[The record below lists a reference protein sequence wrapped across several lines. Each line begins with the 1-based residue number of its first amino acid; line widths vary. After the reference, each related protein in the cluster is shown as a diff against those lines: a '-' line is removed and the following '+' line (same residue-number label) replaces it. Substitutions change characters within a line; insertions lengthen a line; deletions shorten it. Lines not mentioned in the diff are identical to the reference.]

1 MAQPFGV
8 GDVVGGR
15 YRITHHVVTSADQD
29 IVFQAHDQ
37 VLDREVSILLASRSN
52 AKQVAT
58 SARELAVGERDSDAH
73 VLDLGLAD
81 DRTYLISALVD
92 PNHLLDLVVPDTA
105 PYVEPFFTDS
115 LGSELFGQSR
125 VMEPETY
132 DDDAEYYAGLHAHR
146 SALPE
151 DEEEL
156 DDDAGSRFRRR
167 RPAFLDKVSDS
178 LNKRLGTDRRH
189 HDPAEDSAADDA
201 QAPGE
206 GEGAEAVPAADSP
219 AEADSAAVDASAASS
234 AQSPVTEDPAEEAPV
249 QDASSAAARP
259 SSQRRRSA
267 APEAGTAAGRAA
279 PAAGLAGAPLTLRS
293 DVDVVDASPSHDTED
308 TFGVVSS
315 TIPSG
320 GTLLGEDTLSAEDA
334 SASEDAPRQ
343 DQAPAANSAV
353 SRNDTDA
360 PAQLTPSEGLDGE
373 EVIDDPPAEPL
384 DDSLFAPP
392 PSAARAPLAESADSA
407 SAPGAA
413 SGSFTGMIS
422 PAGEGPAQDA
432 PATETAAAGA
442 AGGSLGGAG
451 AAAPPGEGDTDFP
464 DQRPGKG
471 RWFAAIGLAIVVL
484 VAAVLVFTSLD
495 TRDGSEGDQ
504 ASTQDDAEGT
514 SDSEGADG
522 GENGGGGDAADDGE
536 TSGPTPE
543 IADVSRTVPDSADLL
558 AERDGDLANLSDG
571 DSSTSWNSFTFATS
585 DFGGFA
591 SNLVLIMELEEAAP
605 VSSITI
611 DQGEDATGG
620 SFDVLVNDSPSSQGA
635 QTVGSG
641 SFDGGDV
648 TVDLDESEAGQYVM
662 INVTELPEQD
672 SPADPNLPYSLQ
684 LNDISVE

>member
-146 SALPE
+146 SASAEGE
-151 DEEEL
+151 DEPAE
-156 DDDAGSRFRRR
+156 DAGSRFRRR

-178 LNKRLGTDRRH
+178 LNKRLGTDRRQQG
-189 HDPAEDSAADDA
+189 PTEGS
-201 QAPGE
+201 PGDE
-206 GEGAEAVPAADSP
+206 AEAIVEGQAGDELTPEDSP
-219 AEADSAAVDASAASS
+219 AEAESAAAGPSAAPSQESAVEDAPAEATPSAAS
-234 AQSPVTEDPAEEAPV
+234 
-249 QDASSAAARP
+249 P
-259 SSQRRRSA
+259 SSPRRRPA

-279 PAAGLAGAPLTLRS
+279 PAAGLAGAPLTLHS
-293 DVDVVDASPSHDTED
+293 DVDVVDASPAHDTED

-315 TIPSG
+315 TVPPG
-320 GTLLGEDTLSAEDA
+320 GTLAPQDALPAESA
-334 SASEDAPRQ
+334 SASDSAPSPVDAP
-343 DQAPAANSAV
+343 PANSTV
-353 SRNDTDA
+353 EQDDTDD
-360 PAQLTPSEGLDGE
+360 PARMGPAEGLDGE
-373 EVIDDPPAEPL
+373 EVIDNPPAEPL
-384 DDSLFAPP
+384 DDSLFAAP
-392 PSAARAPLAESADSA
+392 PSAARAPLPESADSA

-422 PAGEGPAQDA
+422 PAGEAPAHDA
-432 PATETAAAGA
+432 PESGTAEAGA
-442 AGGSLGGAG
+442 AGSVGGSLGGSG
-451 AAAPPGEGDTDFP
+451 AAAPPVSGDTDFP

-471 RWFAAIGLAIVVL
+471 RWFAAIGLAVVVL
-484 VAAVLVFTSLD
+484 IAAVLVFNRLD
-495 TRDGSEGDQ
+495 TREGGEGDQ

-514 SDSEGADG
+514 SESEGEGTEDD
-522 GENGGGGDAADDGE
+522 DAATDEE

-543 IADVSRTVPDSADLL
+543 IADVSRTVPGSPDLL
-558 AERDGDLANLSDG
+558 AERDGDLANLTDG

-591 SNLVLIMELEEAAP
+591 SNLVLVMELEEAAT
-605 VSSITI
+605 VSTVTI
-611 DQGEDATGG
+611 DQGGDATGG
-620 SFDVLVNDSPSSQGA
+620 SFDILVNDSDSSEGA
-635 QTVGSG
+635 ETVGSG
-641 SFDGGDV
+641 SFDDSEV
-648 TVDLDESEAGQYVM
+648 TVELDDSEAEQYVM
-662 INVTELPEQD
+662 INITELPEQN
-672 SPADPNLPYSLQ
+672 SPVDPNLPYSLQ